1 MSLVMKK
8 ISSKI
13 QKKIDNI
20 ERLQSQIKDWK
31 EKKEE
36 EIQFLLKEFEK
47 TPRDEG
53 SECYTKYFTDNHFAN
68 ILVEIGNTYP
78 NNLKIS
84 LYVVS
89 ALGMMMWR
97 YRLKETE
104 EIYQLMIDNSQKK
117 NVAPYVAIYLP
128 KMEKFTDYPDKW
140 SYFMSIR
147 RMTPKKVAETKFIDL
162 IEQNIEEMPS
172 KFKAEVYDYFTEKYN
187 LANNDYSRNRYL
199 SMINKLKDTE
209 II

>member
-1 MSLVMKK
+1 MKK
-8 ISSKI
+8 MSAKI

-31 EKKEE
+31 EKTEE
-36 EIQFLLKEFEK
+36 ELIVLLKEFEK

-53 SECYTKYFTDNHFAN
+53 SEYYTKYFTDDNFAN
-68 ILVEIGNTYP
+68 ILVKIGNSYT
-78 NNLKIS
+78 NNLKIN

-89 ALGMMMWR
+89 TLGMMMWR
-97 YRLKETE
+97 YRLKETQ

-140 SYFMSIR
+140 SYFMSIKK
-147 RMTPKKVAETKFIDL
+147 MTPKKVAETKFIDL
-162 IEQNIEEMPS
+162 IEENIEKIPQ
-172 KFKAEVYDYFTEKYN
+172 KIKTEVYDYLTEKYN
-187 LANNDYSRNRYL
+187 LANNDYSRKRYL
-199 SMINKLKDTE
+199 SMINRVKT
-209 II
+209 